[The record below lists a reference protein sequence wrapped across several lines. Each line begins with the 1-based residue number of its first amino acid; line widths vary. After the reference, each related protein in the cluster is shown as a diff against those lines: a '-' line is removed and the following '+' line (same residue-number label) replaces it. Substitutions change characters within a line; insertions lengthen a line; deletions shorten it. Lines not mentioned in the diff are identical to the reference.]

1 METTI
6 VRVEDLSHQY
16 SKDWAIQNISFEIK
30 ENRILGLLGSNGA
43 GKSTTMNILC
53 GVLNQTHGNIYI
65 DGINLKENPVE
76 AKKLIGFL
84 PQTPPL
90 HLDLTVDEYLIHC
103 AQLRLVPKENLR
115 NAVEK
120 AKEKCGIS
128 HFSHRLIKNL
138 SGGYRQR
145 VGIAQAIIH
154 EPKLV
159 VLDEPTNGLDPNQI
173 LEVRNLIKKIA
184 QDKAV
189 IFSSHILSEVQ
200 ATCQDIRMIEN
211 GHMVFA
217 DTLDAF
223 NNYIEADKLTAN
235 FENPPAVEAFKE
247 ISEITEAVYLTPKKV
262 QITFS
267 GTQEI
272 AEKIVATSVHNNWK
286 LREIQFEKVSLD
298 EIFAQLSKKAP
309 SKNAILS

>member
-1 METTI
+1 MKNTI
-6 VRVEDLSHQY
+6 VKVEGLSHQY
-16 SKDWAIQNISFEIK
+16 SKDWAIQDINFEIK

-53 GVLNQTHGNIYI
+53 GVLNQTKGNIFI

-90 HLDLTVDEYLIHC
+90 HLDLTVDEYLVHC
-103 AQLRLVPKENLR
+103 AQLRLVKKEDLR

-184 QDKAV
+184 KDKAV

-200 ATCQDIRMIEN
+200 ATCEDIRMIEN

-223 NNYIEADKLTAN
+223 NNYIEANTLIVSL
-235 FENPPAVEAFKE
+235 ENAPSIETLKE
-247 ISEITEAVYLTPKKV
+247 IQNVTDAEFLTPKKAK
-262 QITFS
+262 ITFE
-267 GTQEI
+267 GGQEI
-272 AEKIVATSVHNNWK
+272 AEKIVSLSVQNGWK
-286 LREIQFEKVSLD
+286 LREIQFEKTSLD

-309 SKNAILS
+309 SKNAAL